1 MRLQMYHRMLLRVA
15 LVGIFAS
22 MLAPAAHAHAF
33 LDHAVPAVGSTA
45 SPTHEVRLWFT
56 EAVEPAFSAV
66 TVTNAAGDRVN
77 DGKIAIDSRN
87 PQELRV
93 RVEPLKAGVYHVQW
107 RVISVD
113 THRTQGNFS
122 FTVG

>member
-1 MRLQMYHRMLLRVA
+1 MHHRVLFDVA

-22 MLAPAAHAHAF
+22 MLAPAAQAHAF
-33 LDHAVPAVGSTA
+33 LDHAVPAVGSA
-45 SPTHEVRLWFT
+45 APPPHEVRLWFT
-56 EAVEPAFSAV
+56 EAVEPAFSGVA
-66 TVTNAAGDRVN
+66 VTNAAGDRVN
-77 DGKIAIDSRN
+77 DGKIAIDSHN
-87 PQELRV
+87 PQELHV
-93 RVEPLKAGVYHVQW
+93 KVKPLIPGVYHVQW

>member
-1 MRLQMYHRMLLRVA
+1 MHYRSLLGAA
-15 LVGIFAS
+15 LVGMFGS
-22 MLAPAAHAHAF
+22 MFAPAAQAHAF
-33 LDHAVPAVGSTA
+33 LDHAVPAAGSTA
-45 SPTHEVRLWFT
+45 PAPREVRLWFT

-77 DGKIAIDSRN
+77 VGKLAIDSHD
-87 PQELRV
+87 PQELHV
-93 RVEPLKAGVYHVQW
+93 RVKPLASGVYQVQW

-113 THRTQGNFS
+113 THRTRGNFS

>member
-1 MRLQMYHRMLLRVA
+1 MHNRMLFRVA
-15 LVGIFAS
+15 FVGIFGS
-22 MLAPAAHAHAF
+22 MLAPAAQAHAF

-45 SPTHEVRLWFT
+45 PPPHEVRLWFT

-66 TVTNAAGDRVN
+66 TVTNAAGERVN

-122 FTVG
+122 FMVEPG

>member
-1 MRLQMYHRMLLRVA
+1 MTGMLFRVA
-15 LVGIFAS
+15 LVGIFGS
-22 MLAPAAHAHAF
+22 MLAPAAQAHAF

-45 SPTHEVRLWFT
+45 PPTHEVRLWFT

-77 DGKIAIDSRN
+77 EGKIDIDSRN

-93 RVEPLKAGVYHVQW
+93 RVEPRLPRAMASHFGRYASNTGQFQL
-107 RVISVD
+107 
-113 THRTQGNFS
+113 HR
-122 FTVG
+122 

>member
-1 MRLQMYHRMLLRVA
+1 MHNRMLFRVA
-15 LVGIFAS
+15 LVGMFAS
-22 MLAPAAHAHAF
+22 MLAPAAQAHAF

-45 SPTHEVRLWFT
+45 PPTHEVRLWFT

>member
-1 MRLQMYHRMLLRVA
+1 MPFSTMRFLPW
-15 LVGIFAS
+15 G
-22 MLAPAAHAHAF
+22 APA
-33 LDHAVPAVGSTA
+33 P
-45 SPTHEVRLWFT
+45 PPREVRLWFT

-77 DGKIAIDSRN
+77 VGKLAIDSHD
-87 PQELRV
+87 PQELHV
-93 RVEPLKAGVYHVQW
+93 RVKPLASGVYQVQW

-113 THRTQGNFS
+113 THRTRGNFS

>member
-1 MRLQMYHRMLLRVA
+1 MHNRMLFRVA

-22 MLAPAAHAHAF
+22 MLAPAAQAHAF

-45 SPTHEVRLWFT
+45 PPPRQVRLWFT

-66 TVTNAAGDRVN
+66 TVTNAAGDLGSE
-77 DGKIAIDSRN
+77 GKIAIDSHN
-87 PQELRV
+87 PQELHV
-93 RVEPLKAGVYHVQW
+93 RVKPLKPGVYQVQW

>member
-1 MRLQMYHRMLLRVA
+1 MHCRSLLGAA
-15 LVGIFAS
+15 LVGMFGS
-22 MLAPAAHAHAF
+22 MFAPAAQAHAF

-45 SPTHEVRLWFT
+45 PPPREVRLWFT
-56 EAVEPAFSAV
+56 EAVVPAFSAV

-113 THRTQGNFS
+113 THRTRGNFS

>member
-1 MRLQMYHRMLLRVA
+1 MHYRSLLGAA
-15 LVGIFAS
+15 LVGMFGS
-22 MLAPAAHAHAF
+22 MFAPAAQAHAF

-45 SPTHEVRLWFT
+45 PAPREVRLWFT

-66 TVTNAAGDRVN
+66 TVTNAASDRVD
-77 DGKIAIDSRN
+77 DGKIAIDSHN
-87 PQELRV
+87 PQELHV
-93 RVEPLKAGVYHVQW
+93 RVKPLMPGVYHVQW

-122 FTVG
+122 FMVEPG

>member
-1 MRLQMYHRMLLRVA
+1 MHDRSLFRVA

-22 MLAPAAHAHAF
+22 MLAPAAQAHAF
-33 LDHAVPAVGSTA
+33 LDHPVPAVGSTA
-45 SPTHEVRLWFT
+45 SPPHEVRLWFT

-77 DGKIAIDSRN
+77 VGKVAIDSHD
-87 PQELRV
+87 PQELHV
-93 RVEPLKAGVYHVQW
+93 AVKPLTPGVYQVQW
-107 RVISVD
+107 HVISVD